1 MAGPGTGMS
10 ALEEELR
17 IELGPAAEALS
28 VAGRRLVE
36 LLRAVPDPSAPVQG
50 LRWTLGELT
59 THLAARTEL
68 FAGYLA
74 GTARPEGAISD
85 IAAHNERQIRELA
98 DVPFDTHVEL
108 IAASLAAFVAM
119 TKGRLRTDPYPWY
132 SGLTVDVATGTGIA
146 LAEVLVHGYD
156 VARTIGKRWRI
167 RADDARTIAR
177 ASLVFAPHYVDP
189 RTTRGRHVTH
199 RLLVRGGPG
208 VRVRIDDGTAS
219 LEEVDGPADCTIR
232 ADPVA
237 FVLLSFGRT
246 SRWRAVARGRLLA
259 TGRRPWKA
267 LAFSRSFL
275 PP

>member
-1 MAGPGTGMS
+1 MT

-17 IELGPAAEALS
+17 IDLGPAAGSLA

-36 LLRAVPDPSAPVQG
+36 MLRAVPDPAAPVEG
-50 LRWTLGELT
+50 MRWTVGELT
-59 THLAARTEL
+59 AHLAARTEL

-74 GTARPEGAISD
+74 GTARPEGAISE

-108 IAASLAAFVAM
+108 IAASVSAFVET
-119 TKGRLRTDPYPWY
+119 TKGRLGTDPYPWY
-132 SGLTVDVATGTGIA
+132 SGLVVDVATGTGFA

-156 VARTIGKRWRI
+156 VARSIGKRWRI
-167 RADDARTIAR
+167 SADDARMIAR
-177 ASLVFAPHYVDP
+177 ASLVLAPHYVDP
-189 RTTRGRHVTH
+189 QATRGQHVTH
-199 RLLVRGGPG
+199 RLLVRGGPR

-219 LEEVDGPADCTIR
+219 LEESDGPADCTIR
-232 ADPVA
+232 AEPVA

-246 SRWRAVARGRLLA
+246 SRWRAAARGRLLA

-275 PP
+275 RP

>member
-1 MAGPGTGMS
+1 MS

-17 IELGPAAEALS
+17 IELGPAADALS

-36 LLRAVPDPSAPVQG
+36 LLRAVPDPSTPVQG

-59 THLAARTEL
+59 THLAARSEL
-68 FAGYLA
+68 FTGYLA
-74 GTARPEGAISD
+74 GTAQPEGAISD

-108 IAASLAAFVAM
+108 IAASLAAFVEM

-167 RADDARTIAR
+167 SADDARTIAR

-189 RTTRGRHVTH
+189 KSTRGLHVTH

-208 VRVRIDDGTAS
+208 VRVRIDDRRTARS
-219 LEEVDGPADCTIR
+219 GP
-232 ADPVA
+232 
-237 FVLLSFGRT
+237 
-246 SRWRAVARGRLLA
+246 
-259 TGRRPWKA
+259 
-267 LAFSRSFL
+267 SRSPSCSGRSDGRAGGAPSL
-275 PP
+275 AGGSSRPGGGPGRPSPSRVPSCPRERSGGR